1 VGATHKDDRRD
12 RGGHRAMILDASVGR
27 SGVRIGSSPRF
38 QFFYEKPKTW
48 WSSGAVARV
57 LSDCT

>member
-38 QFFYEKPKTW
+38 QFFLREAEDVVVFGGSSTW
-48 WSSGAVARV
+48 
-57 LSDCT
+57 TK

>member
-38 QFFYEKPKTW
+38 QFILREAEDVVVFGG
-48 WSSGAVARV
+48 SST
-57 LSDCT
+57 CTK